1 MPSKSVAANHAAW
14 RWSLSDSTPYLEQLF
29 EQQIQNLALTRRS
42 STIRGYRV
50 TARRFLSYLRVSAPQ
65 LHQLAE
71 LRRDPH
77 LLGWFRSLA
86 EQQPPLSPKSR
97 WSHLLLL
104 RRLLEE
110 LAAAG
115 HPVAEQLIRRED
127 FPPLPV
133 YLPRAL
139 SVDDDQR
146 LQEQLRRTNGWEASA
161 LLLLRLTGM
170 RIGECMDLSADC
182 VRQIGP
188 DAWGV
193 HVPVGKLHTER
204 LVPADKE
211 IRAAVARMKD
221 LGSQAPGPAQF
232 LLPRPGA
239 RSTLYTRLR
248 TALGQ
253 AAQRAGCSAPITPHP
268 LRHTFATEM
277 VRLGVSLPALMQL
290 LGHRDIRMTLR
301 YVQITQADLQREY
314 FAARLK
320 AAERYSM
327 PQLAAPT
334 GSIPAGL
341 PGIRQALTGIRH
353 LLEMY
358 RRQLTDEKISRK
370 LRRLDSRL
378 LAVAAEIQKLGSTEK

>member
-1 MPSKSVAANHAAW
+1 M
-14 RWSLSDSTPYLEQLF
+14 SDSTPHLQQLF
-29 EQQIQNLALTRRS
+29 EQQIRNLALTRRPG
-42 STIRGYRV
+42 TMRGYGV
-50 TARRFLSYLRVSAPQ
+50 TARRFLAYLRTCAPE
-65 LHQLAE
+65 LRHPAE

-86 EQQPPLSPKSR
+86 VQQPPLSPKSR

-104 RRLLEE
+104 RRLLDEV
-110 LAAAG
+110 AAAG
-115 HPVAEQLIRRED
+115 HPVADQLIRRED

-139 SVDDDQR
+139 SLDDDQR
-146 LQEQLRRTNGWEASA
+146 LLDQLRRTHGWEASA

-182 VRQIGP
+182 LRQIGP

-193 HVPVGKLHTER
+193 QVPLGKLHTER
-204 LVPADKE
+204 LLPVDGE
-211 IRAAVARMKD
+211 IRAAIARLKD
-221 LGSQAPGPAQF
+221 LSSQLLGPHAREF
-232 LLPRPGA
+232 LLPHPGA

-248 TALGQ
+248 TALDQ
-253 AAQRAGCSAPITPHP
+253 AAQRAGCSTPITPHP

-301 YVQITQADLQREY
+301 YVQVTQVDLQREY

-320 AAERYSM
+320 AAERYTV

-334 GSIPAGL
+334 GSTHAGL
-341 PGIRQALTGIRH
+341 SGIRQALSATRH

-358 RRQLTDEKISRK
+358 RRHLADEKTKRK
-370 LRRLDSRL
+370 VLRLDSRL
-378 LAVAAEIQKLGSTEK
+378 QAVATEVQELDITGK

>member
-1 MPSKSVAANHAAW
+1 MQIIM
-14 RWSLSDSTPYLEQLF
+14 SDSRPSLEQLLA
-29 EQQIQNLALTRRS
+29 QQIQHLALTRQS
-42 STIRGYRV
+42 STMRGYRV
-50 TARRFLSYLRVSAPQ
+50 TARRFLAYLRGSAPQ
-65 LHQLAE
+65 LQHAAE

-110 LAAAG
+110 AAAAG
-115 HPVAEQLIRRED
+115 HAIADQLIQPQD

-139 SVDDDQR
+139 PLEDDCR
-146 LQEQLRRTNGWEASA
+146 LQEQLRRSAGWEASA

-170 RIGECMDLSADC
+170 RIGECMDLPADC
-182 VRQIGP
+182 LRQIGP

-193 HVPVGKLHTER
+193 QVPLGKLHTER
-204 LVPADKE
+204 LVPADEE
-211 IRAAVARMKD
+211 IRAAVARIEALRGDM
-221 LGSQAPGPAQF
+221 AAGPRAAEF

-248 TALGQ
+248 TALDH
-253 AAQRAGCSAPITPHP
+253 AAQRAGCSAPVTPHP

-277 VRLGVSLPALMQL
+277 VRLGISLPALMQL

-320 AAERYSM
+320 AAERYTV
-327 PQLAAPT
+327 PQLAPAPAST
-334 GSIPAGL
+334 TAGL
-341 PGIRQALTGIRH
+341 AGIRH
-353 LLEMY
+353 ALTAIRHMLEMY
-358 RRQLTDEKISRK
+358 RRQLTDQKTSRK
-370 LRRLDSRL
+370 MRRLASRL
-378 LAVAAEIQKLGSTEK
+378 LAVATEIQNLDTTEK

>member
-1 MPSKSVAANHAAW
+1 MT
-14 RWSLSDSTPYLEQLF
+14 DSTPNLKQLF
-29 EQQIQNLALTRRS
+29 EEQIQNLALTRRS
-42 STIRGYRV
+42 STMRGYRV
-50 TARRFLSYLRVSAPQ
+50 TANRFLLYLRVSTPQ
-65 LHQLAE
+65 VEHAAE

-104 RRLLEE
+104 RRLLDE

-115 HPVAEQLIRRED
+115 HPVADQLIRRED
-127 FPPLPV
+127 FPPVPV

-139 SVDDDQR
+139 SIDDDRR
-146 LQEQLRRTNGWEASA
+146 LQEQLRRMGGWEVSA

-170 RIGECMDLSADC
+170 RIGECMDLPADC
-182 VRQIGP
+182 LRHIGP
-188 DAWGV
+188 EAWAV

-204 LVPADKE
+204 LVPADEE
-211 IRAAVARMKD
+211 IRAAVGRIKD
-221 LGSQAPGPAQF
+221 LRLKAAGPCAAEF

-239 RSTLYTRLR
+239 RSTLYTRMR
-248 TALGQ
+248 TALNQ
-253 AAQRAGCSAPITPHP
+253 AAQRAGCSAPISPHP

-277 VRLGVSLPALMQL
+277 VRLGLSLPALMQL

-314 FAARLK
+314 FAARHK
-320 AAERYSM
+320 AVERYTV
-327 PQLAAPT
+327 PQLAVPT
-334 GSIPAGL
+334 GYTATGL
-341 PGIRQALTGIRH
+341 AGIRQALAGIRH

-358 RRQLTDEKISRK
+358 RRQVADEKTGRK

-378 LAVAAEIQKLGSTEK
+378 LAVAAEVQKLDTTEK

>member
-1 MPSKSVAANHAAW
+1 M
-14 RWSLSDSTPYLEQLF
+14 RIMCDSTPNLEQLF
-29 EQQIQNLALTRRS
+29 EQQIRNLALTRRS
-42 STIRGYRV
+42 GTMNGYRA
-50 TARRFLSYLRVSAPQ
+50 TAHRFLIYLRASAPQ
-65 LHQLAE
+65 LQHAAE

-97 WSHLLLL
+97 WSYLLLL
-104 RRLLEE
+104 RRLLDEV
-110 LAAAG
+110 AAAG

-139 SVDDDQR
+139 SLDDDRR
-146 LQEQLRRTNGWEASA
+146 LQEQLRRTGGWEAPA

-170 RIGECMDLSADC
+170 RIGECMDLPADC
-182 VRQIGP
+182 LRQIGP
-188 DAWGV
+188 DTWGV
-193 HVPVGKLHTER
+193 HVPLGKLHTER
-204 LVPADKE
+204 FVPADEE
-211 IRAAVARMKD
+211 IRAAVARIEDVK
-221 LGSQAPGPAQF
+221 LAARGPHTPEF

-239 RSTLYTRLR
+239 RGTLYTRMR
-248 TALGQ
+248 AALDQ
-253 AAQRAGCSAPITPHP
+253 AAQRASCSAPITPHP
-268 LRHTFATEM
+268 LRHTFASEM
-277 VRLGVSLPALMQL
+277 VRLGLSLPALMQL

-320 AAERYSM
+320 AAERYAV

-334 GSIPAGL
+334 GSTPSGL
-341 PGIRQALTGIRH
+341 AGIRQALTALRH

-358 RRQLTDEKISRK
+358 RRQLTDEKTSRK
-370 LRRLDSRL
+370 VRRLDSRL
-378 LAVAAEIQKLGSTEK
+378 LAVATEVQKLDIVKK

>member
-1 MPSKSVAANHAAW
+1 MRSMSEA
-14 RWSLSDSTPYLEQLF
+14 TPNLEQLLQ
-29 EQQIQNLALTRRS
+29 QQIRNLALTRRS
-42 STIRGYRV
+42 STMRGYRV
-50 TARRFLSYLRVSAPQ
+50 TAHCFLTYLRASAPQ
-65 LHQLAE
+65 LQHAVE

-86 EQQPPLSPKSR
+86 ERQPPLSPKSR

-110 LAAAG
+110 IEAAG
-115 HPVAEQLIRRED
+115 HPVADQLIRRED

-139 SVDDDQR
+139 SVDEDGR
-146 LQEQLRRTNGWEASA
+146 LQEELRRTGGWEASA

-170 RIGECMDLSADC
+170 RIGECMDLPANC
-182 VRQIGP
+182 LRQIGP
-188 DAWGV
+188 DTWGV
-193 HVPVGKLHTER
+193 HVPLGKLHTER
-204 LVPADKE
+204 LVPADEE
-211 IRAAVARMKD
+211 IRAAVARIEE
-221 LGSQAPGPAQF
+221 LRGEAAGPRAPEF

-239 RSTLYTRLR
+239 RSTLYTKLR
-248 TALGQ
+248 AALNQ
-253 AAQRAGCSAPITPHP
+253 AAQRAVCSAPVTPHP

-277 VRLGVSLPALMQL
+277 VRLGVTLPALMQL

-320 AAERYSM
+320 AAERYAV
-327 PQLAAPT
+327 PHLAASTAPIA
-334 GSIPAGL
+334 GPA
-341 PGIRQALTGIRH
+341 GIRQALTTVRH

-358 RRQLTDEKISRK
+358 RRQLTNEKTSRK
-370 LRRLDSRL
+370 VRRLDGRL
-378 LAVAAEIQKLGSTEK
+378 VAVAAQVQKLDTTEK